1 MNNQSRQRYI
11 SLQATITIGMAV
23 LGFVVSAIV
32 TGVFYFN
39 FSNQVREDIKL
50 RLRNIADIA
59 AIQLDP
65 QELST
70 ITDGKD
76 VTNASYI
83 KYQKELSDIINT
95 NMDVINIYTMRQD
108 KQGTIY
114 FYLDAGDPTY
124 IPDPPGVI
132 PYEQPT
138 EMLLEIFVSPQ
149 KTVVEKDIY
158 TDEFGSVISAYVPI
172 FKQNGTLESIL
183 GVDMKAD
190 TVLNAERNAI
200 QKIFIYFAISIPL
213 IILFAWFMGYRF
225 SRQSVALT
233 TVAARIAHLSES
245 NIETIPVSIAGN
257 NKEAFNLIQVFN
269 KMYGETQ
276 SLIQTL
282 EQRVAERTSD
292 LKIASQNSD
301 RRARQF
307 EVIAQVV
314 RAISSIQDL
323 DTLLLRITQVISEQF
338 NIYHTGIF
346 LLDSEREF
354 AVLRA
359 SNSEGGKIM
368 LERGHKLRVGQTG
381 IVGLVTATGRAR
393 IALDVGA
400 DAAYFDNPSL
410 SNTRSEIA
418 LPLRYSG
425 QVIGALDVQSVQA
438 NAFGQDDV
446 EALNTLADQVA
457 ITINNT
463 LILEEA
469 RGSLVESQSTFSDFT
484 RDSWKVLQSKSL
496 GLGFQLK
503 ESMVTPLE
511 QPLTGDDIQ
520 EAVKLGLPVMSNQ
533 ENGGSALVIP
543 IRLRGRIIGIMNLRT
558 RNDRRLTSDDADIAE
573 SVGERLSLA
582 IETALLIQSAQHR
595 ADIER
600 VTTDI
605 SSKINASTRFET
617 ILQTAAKELS
627 RALGGSDVLV
637 QIEPA
642 AIELGMA
649 G

>member
-1 MNNQSRQRYI
+1 VNNQSKQRYI

-32 TGVFYFN
+32 TGIFYFN

-65 QELST
+65 QELAT
-70 ITDGKD
+70 ITDRID
-76 VTNASYI
+76 VTNTSYI

-95 NMDVINIYTMRQD
+95 NVDVINIYSMRQD
-108 KQGTIY
+108 EQGTIY

-124 IPDPPGVI
+124 VPDAPGAI

-138 EMLLEIFVSPQ
+138 ELLVEIFASPQ
-149 KTVVEKDIY
+149 KTVVENHIY

-172 FKQNGTLESIL
+172 YKQNGTLESVL

-190 TVLNAERNAI
+190 TVLNAERNAL
-200 QKIFIYFAISIPL
+200 QKILIYFGISIPL
-213 IILFAWFMGYRF
+213 IILLAWFMGYRF

-245 NIETIPVSIAGN
+245 NIEMIPVSIAGN
-257 NKEAFNLIQVFN
+257 NKEAFDLIQVFN
-269 KMYGETQ
+269 KMYGDTQ
-276 SLIQTL
+276 VLIQTL
-282 EQRVAERTSD
+282 EQRVAERTTD

-346 LLDSEREF
+346 LLDNEREF

-359 SNSEGGKIM
+359 SNSEGGRIM

-400 DAAYFDNPSL
+400 DAAYFDNPNL
-410 SNTRSEIA
+410 PNTRSEIA

-425 QVIGALDVQSVQA
+425 QVIGALDVQSIQA
-438 NAFGQDDV
+438 NAFGLDDV

-463 LILEEA
+463 LILEDA
-469 RGSLVESQSTFSDFT
+469 RRSLIESQSTFSDFT
-484 RDSWKVLQSKSL
+484 RDSWKIMQSKSL

-511 QPLTGDDIQ
+511 QPLTGNDIQ
-520 EAVKLGLPVMSNQ
+520 EAVKLGLPVISNQ

-558 RNDRRLTSDDADIAE
+558 RNDRKLTSDDADIAE

-600 VTTDI
+600 ITTDI

>member
-1 MNNQSRQRYI
+1 MNNQSKQRYI

-32 TGVFYFN
+32 TGIFYFN

-65 QELST
+65 QELAT
-70 ITDGKD
+70 ITDRID
-76 VTNASYI
+76 VTNTSYI

-95 NMDVINIYTMRQD
+95 NVDVINIYSMRQD
-108 KQGTIY
+108 EQGTIY

-124 IPDPPGVI
+124 VPDAPGAI

-138 EMLLEIFVSPQ
+138 ELLVEIFASPQ
-149 KTVVEKDIY
+149 KTVVENHIY

-172 FKQNGTLESIL
+172 YKQNGTLESVL

-190 TVLNAERNAI
+190 TVLNAERNAL
-200 QKIFIYFAISIPL
+200 QKILIYFGISIPL
-213 IILFAWFMGYRF
+213 IILLAWFMGYRF

-245 NIETIPVSIAGN
+245 NIEMIPVSIAGN
-257 NKEAFNLIQVFN
+257 NKEAFDLIQVFN
-269 KMYGETQ
+269 KMYGDTQ
-276 SLIQTL
+276 VLIQTL
-282 EQRVAERTSD
+282 EQRVAERTTD

-346 LLDSEREF
+346 LLDNEREF

-359 SNSEGGKIM
+359 SNSEGGRIM

-400 DAAYFDNPSL
+400 DAAYFDNPNL
-410 SNTRSEIA
+410 PNTRSEIA

-425 QVIGALDVQSVQA
+425 QVIGALDVQSIQA
-438 NAFGQDDV
+438 NAFGLDDV

-463 LILEEA
+463 LILEDA
-469 RGSLVESQSTFSDFT
+469 RRSLIESQSTFSDFT
-484 RDSWKVLQSKSL
+484 RDSWKIMQSKSL

-511 QPLTGDDIQ
+511 QPLTGNDIQ
-520 EAVKLGLPVMSNQ
+520 EAVKLGLPVISNQ

-558 RNDRRLTSDDADIAE
+558 RNDRKLTSDDADIAE

-600 VTTDI
+600 ITTDI